1 MGEGPPVL
9 FDFIGPPPAHRLG
22 RRPALDWLARKKR
35 HFSFFVFL
43 SFVAHLALFGMMVI
57 LGPRAEAPS
66 SPAAVRGKDL
76 QAFKGALR
84 EYAADG
90 RTPERLANALLAL
103 TEEEIEE
110 AFRQAPVLDY
120 RLSDREKAGW
130 YEQLFREASA
140 EFTAVTGE
148 GRSVPEPP
156 LSRYFGRLK
165 DMPVRDPGEDHTL
178 VRIDDA
184 LGESARLFKLSKERA
199 ETLGSLVLPDDGS
212 KDRAAEVGLLNE
224 EGWLLNV
231 PGEYFYRDSPYLEI
245 AAAGAG
251 LFFIIKGFPE
261 LPAAGAGDGP
271 GRAHPAKVP
280 AAPRETGSPV
290 PPSPA
295 FSVVLVARGVPRDQA
310 SGPAAARPRL
320 TLTKR
325 EIDRVLD
332 GLMALPLADQVRAFH
347 RDYLESYDPDSPDLA
362 RLTGEFLYRNLG
374 MIFVR
379 AGGPLARGFDLLEEV
394 YYDNLS
400 FDALV
405 PYALEHRRSRTGAE
419 ILLGLAA
426 SYEFERRAIVAL
438 DGAFDAAKTVLADP
452 SEERFFVHNKSAK
465 AYVVREVYRD
475 LVAELHG
482 RGYPTL
488 ETVLQKYRDEQL
500 GIYDLLIGMGGEAKC
515 RALYALGRL
524 YWDEGQ
530 TKLAMEI
537 WKATDPAFADE
548 TLTWIRGVIIEGR
561 RLTDRV
567 ASIDDILGRR
577 AAGERSVQLARI
589 AKFHKWDRR

>member
-9 FDFIGPPPAHRLG
+9 FDFIGPPPTHKD
-22 RRPALDWLARKKR
+22 RRQAALDWLARKKR
-35 HFSFFVFL
+35 HFSFFVAL
-43 SFVAHLALFGMMVI
+43 SFIAHLALFGMVVI

-66 SPAAVRGKDL
+66 SPAAVRSQDL
-76 QAFKGALR
+76 RAFKEALR

-103 TEEEIEE
+103 SESEIEE

-120 RLSDREKAGW
+120 RLTEREKAGW

-140 EFTAVTGE
+140 EFSEGTGG
-148 GRSVPEPP
+148 GRSAAELP
-156 LSRYFGRLK
+156 LSRYFGRLG
-165 DMPVRDPGEDHTL
+165 DMPVRDEDHTL
-178 VRIDDA
+178 VRIDDP

-199 ETLGSLVLPDDGS
+199 ETLGSLIPPDAGPR
-212 KDRAAEVGLLNE
+212 DRSAEVNLLNE
-224 EGWLLNV
+224 EGRLLNV
-231 PGEYFYRDSPYLEI
+231 PGEYFYRESPYLEI
-245 AAAGAG
+245 TAAGAG

-261 LPAAGAGDGP
+261 LPAAGAGGDP
-271 GRAHPAKVP
+271 VRRHNATVP
-280 AAPRETGSPV
+280 AAAREAGSPV
-290 PPSPA
+290 PPSPV
-295 FSVVLVARGVPRDQA
+295 FSVVLVPRGGPRDQA

-320 TLTKR
+320 TLTKG

-332 GLMALPLADQVRAFH
+332 GLMALPIVDQIRAFH

-362 RLTGEFLYRNLG
+362 RLTAEFLYRNLG
-374 MIFVR
+374 MIFIQ

-438 DGAFDAAKTVLADP
+438 DGALDAAKTVLADP

-475 LVAELHG
+475 LVAELRG
-482 RGYPTL
+482 RDYPAL
-488 ETVLQKYRDEQL
+488 GTVLQKYRDEQL
-500 GIYDLLIGMGGEAKC
+500 GIYDLLIGMGGEVKC
-515 RALYALGRL
+515 RAQYALGRL

-548 TLTWIRGVIIEGR
+548 TLTWIRSAIIEGR
-561 RLTDRV
+561 RLSNPVPR
-567 ASIDDILGRR
+567 IDAILARLG
-577 AAGERSVQLARI
+577 AGEKSVQLARI